1 MLLSV
6 KIDFITVT
14 LRDEKNKIRPYKR
27 PKCAAKLN
35 EQQKFKTNKN

>member
-14 LRDEKNKIRPYKR
+14 LRDEKIKIDLTER
-27 PKCAAKLN
+27 PKMCR
-35 EQQKFKTNKN
+35 KTK